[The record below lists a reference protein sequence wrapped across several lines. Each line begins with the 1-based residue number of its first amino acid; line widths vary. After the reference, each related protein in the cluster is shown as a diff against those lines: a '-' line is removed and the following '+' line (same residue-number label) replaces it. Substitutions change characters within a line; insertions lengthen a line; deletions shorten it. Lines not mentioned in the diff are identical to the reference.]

1 MGARKG
7 VGMSKCIDILTNDHK
22 TMLRAADVLGAMSEG
37 AEDKGHFSPED
48 VERILRIL
56 RLFGDDYV
64 QAKEEGALFPVFSNL
79 CDFSQ
84 YAAVRNMVLEHE
96 RDRSLIEGMEDAFR
110 CSSAYQFAEYSS
122 RLAVFLRTHVYKEED
137 LLFDTINRS
146 LTPDD
151 DARVVRE
158 FADYD
163 CEFQR
168 LHEQEVM
175 HDLRVLE
182 WKYLRK
188 VA

>member
-1 MGARKG
+1 MGARRDG
-7 VGMSKCIDILTNDHK
+7 SMSRCIDILTNDHK

-96 RDRSLIEGMEDAFR
+96 RDRSLIEGMEDAIR
-110 CSSAYQFAEYSS
+110 RSSAYQFAEYSS

-151 DARVVRE
+151 VARVVPE
-158 FADYD
+158 FADD
-163 CEFQR
+163 ASEFQR
-168 LHEQEVM
+168 LHDQEVM

>member
-1 MGARKG
+1 
-7 VGMSKCIDILTNDHK
+7 MSKCTEILTNDHK
-22 TMLRAADVLGAMSEG
+22 TMLRVADVLCSMSEG
-37 AEDKGHFSPED
+37 PEDKGEFSPEA

-56 RLFGDDYV
+56 RLFGDGYV

-79 CDFSQ
+79 CNFPQ
-84 YAAVRNMVLEHE
+84 YAAVRNMVFEHE

-110 CSSAYQFAEYSS
+110 RSSAYQFAEYSS
-122 RLAVFLRTHVYKEED
+122 RLAVFLRTHVYKEEY

-146 LTPDD
+146 MTADD

-168 LHEQEVM
+168 LHEEEVTY
-175 HDLRVLE
+175 DLRVLE

>member
-1 MGARKG
+1 MGTRKDG
-7 VGMSKCIDILTNDHK
+7 SMSKCIDILTNDHK
-22 TMLRAADVLGAMSEG
+22 AMLRVADVLGSMSEA
-37 AEDKGHFSPED
+37 AEDRGQLNPED
-48 VERILRIL
+48 VETILRIL

-64 QAKEEGALFPVFSNL
+64 QAKEEGALFPLFSSI

-84 YAAVRNMVLEHE
+84 YAAVRNMVFEHE

-110 CSSAYQFAEYSS
+110 RSSAYQFAEYSS
-122 RLAVFLRTHVYKEED
+122 RLAAFLRTHVDKEENV
-137 LLFDTINRS
+137 LFNTISRS
-146 LTPDD
+146 LAADD
-151 DARVVRE
+151 DARIVRE

-168 LHEQEVM
+168 LHEQDVM

-188 VA
+188 AA

>member
-1 MGARKG
+1 
-7 VGMSKCIDILTNDHK
+7 MSKCIDILTNDHK
-22 TMLRAADVLGAMSEG
+22 TMLRVADVLCSMSVG
-37 AEDKGHFSPED
+37 MEDGGQFSSED

-56 RLFGDDYV
+56 RLFGDDYL
-64 QAKEEGALFPVFSNL
+64 QAKEEGALFPVFSRL
-79 CDFSQ
+79 CDVSQ

-110 CSSAYQFAEYSS
+110 RSSAYQFAEYSS
-122 RLAVFLRTHVYKEED
+122 RLAVFLRTHVYKEEN

-146 LTPDD
+146 LTAED
-151 DARVVRE
+151 DARIVRE
-158 FADYD
+158 FAGYD

>member
-1 MGARKG
+1 
-7 VGMSKCIDILTNDHK
+7 
-22 TMLRAADVLGAMSEG
+22 MLPVAEVLCSMSEG
-37 AEDKGHFSPED
+37 AEDKGQFSSED

-64 QAKEEGALFPVFSNL
+64 QAKEEGALFPVFSSL

-84 YAAVRNMVLEHE
+84 YVAVRNRVFEHE
-96 RDRSLIEGMEDAFR
+96 RDRSLIAGMEDAFWR
-110 CSSAYQFAEYSS
+110 SSAYQFAEYSS
-122 RLAVFLRTHVYKEED
+122 RLAVFLRTHVYKEEH

-146 LTPDD
+146 LTADD
-151 DARVVRE
+151 DARIVRE